1 MKSIF
6 GFLIFIFSISSYASV
21 DFNLSF
27 EKCTKDTLI
36 VKHEIINASKN
47 SLLIYEFAMP
57 WSSGD
62 FGVNYKIFYKKNG
75 FFKKNKTRLF

>member
-27 EKCTKDTLI
+27 EKCTKDTLT

-62 FGVNYKIFYKKNG
+62 FGVNYKIFYKKMVYS
-75 FFKKNKTRLF
+75 KK